1 MQSKEAEE
9 EHCGYGDVHDNY
21 GMRTMIMTKMKMKKE
36 KKNLMIDDDRDD
48 TSSMVTKNAGAENMD
63 AVPG

>member
-1 MQSKEAEE
+1 
-9 EHCGYGDVHDNY
+9 
-21 GMRTMIMTKMKMKKE
+21 MTKMKMKKE

-48 TSSMVTKNAGAENMD
+48 TSSMVTKNATGAENMD